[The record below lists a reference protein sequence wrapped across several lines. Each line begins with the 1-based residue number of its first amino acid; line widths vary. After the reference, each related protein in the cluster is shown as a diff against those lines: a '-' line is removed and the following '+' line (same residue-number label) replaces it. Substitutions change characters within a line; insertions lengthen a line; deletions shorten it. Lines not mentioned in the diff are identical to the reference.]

1 LAVGYAMYLG
11 ADCCVAGYKNVD
23 CFVDSE
29 RAELTRN
36 IALAAAPVFILFF
49 LPGYWAA
56 RQTA

>member
-1 LAVGYAMYLG
+1 MYLG
-11 ADCCVAGYKNVD
+11 ADCSVAGYVD

-29 RAELTRN
+29 RAELTRD